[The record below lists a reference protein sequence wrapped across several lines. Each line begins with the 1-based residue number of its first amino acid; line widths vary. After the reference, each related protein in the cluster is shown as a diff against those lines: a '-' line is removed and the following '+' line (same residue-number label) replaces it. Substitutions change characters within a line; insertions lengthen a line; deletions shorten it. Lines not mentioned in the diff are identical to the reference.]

1 MALYHYDLHIHS
13 ALSPCAEKDMTPVT
27 IVGLGKM
34 NGLDFIAVSD
44 HNSIK
49 NVEVAMKAGD
59 FYGIK
64 VVPAMELQTNEDI
77 HILCLFRTFEDLEG
91 FYNSIEFSQR
101 ENRPEIFGEQQIM
114 DEDDNIIGYEK
125 TMLLDSAKIS
135 STEVPALAKKYRGI
149 AIPAHID
156 REANSMLQ
164 ILGSI
169 LKDFTTVEFST
180 KATEA
185 DMVGYDKKYNIIV
198 DSDSH
203 VLQTIS
209 FRNAIELE
217 EYSVDCLID
226 TLSKP
231 KE

>member
-1 MALYHYDLHIHS
+1 MALYRYDLHIHS

-49 NVEVAMKAGD
+49 NVEVALKAGD

-77 HILCLFRTFEDLEG
+77 HLLCLFRTYKDLES

-101 ENRPEIFGEQQIM
+101 ENRPEIFGEQQII
-114 DEDDNIIGYEK
+114 DEDDNILGYEK

-135 STEVPALAKKYRGI
+135 SYQVPELAKKFRGI

-156 REANSMLQ
+156 REANSMLM

-169 LKDFTTVEFST
+169 MPGFPTVEFST
-180 KATEA
+180 KATEQ
-185 DMVGYDKKYNIIV
+185 DIEEYKNKYNIIV

-209 FRNAIELE
+209 FSSAIELE

-226 TLSKP
+226 TLSKE